1 MFKHLAAIALPLL
14 LLAAPANA
22 DGWKDKDGWRNRHE
36 PPRHGRNWD
45 DHNHHWRGRTTIVV
59 WGGPAYRPYYPP
71 VYYRP
76 VYYPPAVYAP
86 PVYAP
91 APTVY
96 DAPTVNAVPTRDFRD
111 NDGRYCREYQRT
123 ATIDGREQQIY
134 GTACLMPDGSWQ
146 IVSE

>member
-1 MFKHLAAIALPLL
+1 
-14 LLAAPANA
+14 
-22 DGWKDKDGWRNRHE
+22 
-36 PPRHGRNWD
+36 
-45 DHNHHWRGRTTIVV
+45 VV